1 MEALYTA
8 SATAH
13 GGRNGTVESSDGIL
27 DLDLTMPK
35 EMGGPGDEGAT
46 NPEQLFAAGYSA
58 CFENALRRV
67 ADRQKKSLGED
78 TSVTANVG
86 IGRDGNGFG
95 LKVELVGHLPGL
107 ARGGGGADARR
118 ARGLP
123 VLQSHPGQHRSRTV
137 GGGVAGE
144 ESIGLGKEQP
154 SSGRR

>member
-67 ADRQKKSLGED
+67 ASRQKKNLDED
-78 TSVTANVG
+78 TSITANVG

-107 ARGGGGADARR
+107 AREEAEALMHDAHEVCPYSK
-118 ARGLP
+118 ATRGNIEVEL
-123 VLQSHPGQHRSRTV
+123 S
-137 GGGVAGE
+137 VA
-144 ESIGLGKEQP
+144 Q
-154 SSGRR
+154 

>member
-1 MEALYTA
+1 MDALYTA

-67 ADRQKKSLGED
+67 GGQHKKNVRDASI
-78 TSVTANVG
+78 TANVG

-107 ARGGGGADARR
+107 HREEAEALMHDAHEVCPYSKATRGNIEVT
-118 ARGLP
+118 L
-123 VLQSHPGQHRSRTV
+123 S
-137 GGGVAGE
+137 VAE
-144 ESIGLGKEQP
+144 
-154 SSGRR
+154 

>member
-1 MEALYTA
+1 MDALYTA

-67 ADRQKKSLGED
+67 AGRQKKDLDED

-95 LKVELVGHLPGL
+95 LEVELVGHLPGL
-107 ARGGGGADARR
+107 QREEAEALMHDAHEVCPYSKATRDNIEVT
-118 ARGLP
+118 L
-123 VLQSHPGQHRSRTV
+123 S
-137 GGGVAGE
+137 VAE
-144 ESIGLGKEQP
+144 
-154 SSGRR
+154 

>member
-67 ADRQKKSLGED
+67 ARRQKKNLSED
-78 TSVTANVG
+78 TSITANVG

-95 LKVELVGHLPGL
+95 LKVELIGHIPGL
-107 ARGGGGADARR
+107 LREEAEALMHDAHQVCPYSKATRGNIEVELSLAA
-118 ARGLP
+118 
-123 VLQSHPGQHRSRTV
+123 
-137 GGGVAGE
+137 
-144 ESIGLGKEQP
+144 
-154 SSGRR
+154 

>member
-67 ADRQKKSLGED
+67 AGRQKKNLSED
-78 TSVTANVG
+78 TSITAKVG

-107 ARGGGGADARR
+107 PHEEAEALMHDAHEVCPYSRATRGNIEVD
-118 ARGLP
+118 L
-123 VLQSHPGQHRSRTV
+123 S
-137 GGGVAGE
+137 VAE
-144 ESIGLGKEQP
+144 
-154 SSGRR
+154 

>member
-13 GGRNGTVESSDGIL
+13 GGRNGRVDSSDGIL
-27 DLDLTMPK
+27 NLNLTMPK

-58 CFENALRRV
+58 CFETALRRV
-67 ADRQKKSLGED
+67 AGRQKKNLGED
-78 TSVTANVG
+78 ASITANVG

-107 ARGGGGADARR
+107 SHEEAEALMRDAHEVCPYSKATRGNIEVELSMA
-118 ARGLP
+118 
-123 VLQSHPGQHRSRTV
+123 
-137 GGGVAGE
+137 E
-144 ESIGLGKEQP
+144 
-154 SSGRR
+154 

>member
-27 DLDLTMPK
+27 DLDLAMPK

-67 ADRQKKSLGED
+67 GGQQKKNVRD
-78 TSVTANVG
+78 ASVTANVG
-86 IGRDGNGFG
+86 IGREGNGFG
-95 LKVELVGHLPGL
+95 LKVGLVGHLPGL
-107 ARGGGGADARR
+107 PREEAEALMHDAHEVCPYSKATRGNIEVT
-118 ARGLP
+118 L
-123 VLQSHPGQHRSRTV
+123 S
-137 GGGVAGE
+137 VAE
-144 ESIGLGKEQP
+144 
-154 SSGRR
+154 

>member
-1 MEALYTA
+1 MMRSRKSRRGNKQGGNMEALYTA
-8 SATAH
+8 SATAR

-46 NPEQLFAAGYSA
+46 NTEQLFAAGYSA

-67 ADRQKKSLGED
+67 AGQQKKNIGED
-78 TSVTANVG
+78 TSITANVG

-107 ARGGGGADARR
+107 PREEAEALMYVAHEVCPYSKATRGNIEVE
-118 ARGLP
+118 L
-123 VLQSHPGQHRSRTV
+123 S
-137 GGGVAGE
+137 VA
-144 ESIGLGKEQP
+144 Q
-154 SSGRR
+154 